1 MILASDVEEK
11 IRFEIDKFRKEK
23 PNVCYDMK
31 RIAVNAPFP
40 YYQLIEKI
48 GNEID
53 NVTIVPNLRE
63 CWVGDNTNT
72 VVFEDGVGLNMGF
85 CFIDFAEKE
94 KTNISAKYICRHC
107 EKEIDESNFK
117 EHEKKCAADCS
128 IVVRC
133 YYIDENISDEIMF
146 GINKV
151 EVNQVNYPNAVI
163 HKDKIDLIS
172 DSNVLCNLYF
182 NEQQLDEVKELDDG
196 RISVYTINLSEKHK
210 NELIEKLLE
219 AKINKIN
226 DYIFNL
232 KSMVDK
238 YNQALASNDYIVN
251 QHVNTYL

>member
-11 IRFEIDKFRKEK
+11 IKSAIDKFRKEK
-23 PNVCYDMK
+23 PFICYDMK

-48 GNEID
+48 GNKID
-53 NVTIVPNLRE
+53 NVNIVPNLRE
-63 CWVGDNTNT
+63 CWIGDNTNT
-72 VVFEDGVGLNMGF
+72 VVFEDGVGLNMGC
-85 CFIDFAEKE
+85 CFIDFAEKK
-94 KTNISAKYICRHC
+94 KTNISGKYICRHC
-107 EKEIDESNFK
+107 EKYIDGSNFK
-117 EHEKKCAADCS
+117 EHEKECAAERS
-128 IVVRC
+128 VVVRC
-133 YYIDENISDEIMF
+133 YYIDENILDEIVSETDK
-146 GINKV
+146 INI
-151 EVNQVNYPNAVI
+151 NQVNYPHAVI

-182 NEQQLDEVKELDDG
+182 NEQQLDEVKELDGG

-226 DYIFNL
+226 DYISNL

-238 YNQALASNDYIVN
+238 YKQASVSNDYIVN
-251 QHVNTYL
+251 QQVNSYL